1 MIKFRRHIAAWL
13 LGMYLGLSGGY
24 LTIYDHGNKQVLP
37 YKASMFPHLDQ
48 QALEQGI
55 PFSTLQE
62 LSKLLE
68 DYTA

>member
-1 MIKFRRHIAAWL
+1 MKGKARRIGAVI

-24 LTIYDHGNKQVLP
+24 LTIFSGGNKQVLP
-37 YKASMFPHLDQ
+37 YRAAMYPQEDRA
-48 QALEQGI
+48 ALEKGI
-55 PFSTLQE
+55 PFSTPQE